1 MLSKLSVAGL
11 IAKAW
16 KLAMSGLCVCWMMSS
31 CSMVENHMKEKTAEL
46 YTKMDAMPHWD
57 EAPERVISW
66 DDAVKMMMGNNIDLK
81 RTERAVRTAERAVAD
96 VFLQFIPGVNL
107 DWMMTKEL
115 SEMSRINTG
124 DLEYNTNI
132 LFSMPSITQIPFDYY
147 SAKASVYSAQKTL
160 EMKHREL
167 ISRLYRQVVSYRN
180 AQINYR
186 NQLKTLP
193 FDADESRKLK
203 LQEDYQNQVSRLSM
217 EFASLLGNV
226 NARWLVDPD
235 SMPAIDWGKYKAAS
249 KNLDLLV
256 VTMVA
261 MELESS
267 RLQVLDA
274 KMNFFPSLQINFYS
288 PTLFSSTGGTY
299 GGFFAGAGD
308 MQVNMSIKE
317 KLDTRLTSW
326 FQYQNA
332 VESHKIVKKQVMMEL
347 QKRRVK
353 VADLLKSRQEFEN
366 WRSFALKKLQ
376 FEENRVPVN
385 ADEYLEQHRQLEKLY
400 SELDTQSSR
409 NAEVEAAL
417 IMEYGWLD

>member
-1 MLSKLSVAGL
+1 MA
-11 IAKAW
+11 
-16 KLAMSGLCVCWMMSS
+16 
-31 CSMVENHMKEKTAEL
+31 EKTEEL
-46 YTKMDAMPHWD
+46 YGKLDKMPHWD
-57 EAPERVISW
+57 NAPERVISW
-66 DDAVKMMMGNNIDLK
+66 DDAVKMMMANNIDLK
-81 RTERAVRTAERAVAD
+81 RTEQAVDRAEQSVAD
-96 VFLQFIPGVNL
+96 VFLQFIPGINL

-115 SEMSRINTG
+115 SEMSRIKTG

-147 SAKASVYSAQKTL
+147 TAKASVYSAKKTL

-167 ISRLYRQVVSYRN
+167 ISRLYRQVVTYRN

-193 FDADESRKLK
+193 FDADESRKVK
-203 LQEDYQNQVSRLSM
+203 LEEDFQYQVSKISM
-217 EFASLLGNV
+217 EFATLLGNV
-226 NARWLVDPD
+226 SARWLVNPD
-235 SMPAIDWGKYKAAS
+235 TMPNLDWGKYKAAG

-332 VESHKIVKKQVMMEL
+332 VESYKIVKKQVMMEL

-353 VADLLKSRQEFEN
+353 VADLLKSRQEFES
-366 WRSFALKKLQ
+366 WRSYTLKKVQ
-376 FEENRVPVN
+376 FEESRVPIN

-400 SELDTQSSR
+400 SELDTQGSR